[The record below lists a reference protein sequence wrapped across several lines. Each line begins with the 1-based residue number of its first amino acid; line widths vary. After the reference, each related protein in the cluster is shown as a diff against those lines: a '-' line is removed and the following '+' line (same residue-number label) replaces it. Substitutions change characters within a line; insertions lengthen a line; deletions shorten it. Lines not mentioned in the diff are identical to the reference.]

1 MPRYVVERT
10 FVDGLHLPSGPE
22 GDEIRAKIVANNA
35 KLGVTWLSSYVN
47 EDRSKT
53 FCIYDAPDTDAIV
66 EAGLKSGV
74 PVDRIT
80 RVSELTPYEY

>member
-10 FVDGLHLPSGPE
+10 FADGLHLPGGPE
-22 GDEIRAKIVANNA
+22 GDEVRAKIVANNA

-47 EDRSKT
+47 EDRTKT
-53 FCIYDAPDTDAIV
+53 FCIYDAPDTAAIE
-66 EAGLKSGV
+66 EAGVRSGV

-80 RVSELTPYEY
+80 RVSELSPYEY